1 MVGFNVSDSCW
12 SASIINHHIFAEWF
26 TSIEDCPVTLDEEPA
41 SPSHTSF
48 YLASLKLRSFTA
60 LFISFCFHESLFSL
74 MGHLL
79 LIDE

>member
-26 TSIEDCPVTLDEEPA
+26 TSIEDCPVTLELEPA

-48 YLASLKLRSFTA
+48 Y
-60 LFISFCFHESLFSL
+60 
-74 MGHLL
+74 
-79 LIDE
+79 